1 MVMNNIAMIT
11 GTLFGILGV
20 ILGAFGAHALKKI
33 LSEDKLASFE
43 IGVKYQMYTA
53 FFLLILGNLGD
64 FGTSLVVWSYYL
76 ATIGTILF
84 SFSIYLLSLA
94 NYLKRNFRFLGPI
107 TPLGGLFMILG
118 WSCLLISLF

>member
-1 MVMNNIAMIT
+1 MNNIAMMT
-11 GTLFGILGV
+11 GTLFGILGI

-43 IGVKYQMYTA
+43 VGVRYQMYTA
-53 FFLLILGNLGD
+53 FFLLILGSLGD

-76 ATIGTILF
+76 VTIGTILF

-94 NYLKRNFRFLGPI
+94 NYLKRNFRFFGPI
-107 TPLGGLFMILG
+107 TPLGGLLMILG
-118 WSCLLISLF
+118 WGCLLISLF